1 VVFYGKKGIP
11 LDYVRLGKFMGDGNS
26 VALGS
31 KAPHPNAGKAFIEFF
46 LGEEGLKIMAGIGEF
61 VTRKGIYPPIPNADK
76 IELVEMIDMDKKA
89 YAEKMA
95 EYRKIFL
102 QR

>member
-1 VVFYGKKGIP
+1 LPG
-11 LDYVRLGKFMGDGNS
+11 
-26 VALGS
+26 
-31 KAPHPNAGKAFIEFF
+31 
-46 LGEEGLKIMAGIGEF
+46 
-61 VTRKGIYPPIPNADK
+61 ADK

>member
-1 VVFYGKKGIP
+1 
-11 LDYVRLGKFMGDGNS
+11 MGYPRIWAEKD
-26 VALGS
+26 
-31 KAPHPNAGKAFIEFF
+31 PHKPAV
-46 LGEEGLKIMAGIGEF
+46 IMAGVGEF
-61 VTRKGIYPPIPNADK
+61 VTRKGIYPPIPDADK
-76 IELVEMIDMDKKA
+76 IELVQMIDLDKKG